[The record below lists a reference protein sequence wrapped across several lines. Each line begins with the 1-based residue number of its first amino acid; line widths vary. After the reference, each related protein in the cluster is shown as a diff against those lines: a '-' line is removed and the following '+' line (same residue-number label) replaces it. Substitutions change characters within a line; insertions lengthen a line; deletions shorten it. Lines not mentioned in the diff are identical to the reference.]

1 MTSIRFSI
9 AKVSTFQNHL
19 LKTVVGTKK
28 PQKLP
33 GMEDS
38 AIFEEEVLLEDD
50 RTPSDMQR
58 IQEILA
64 RLNLT

>member
-1 MTSIRFSI
+1 LTSIKYRI
-9 AKVSTFQNHL
+9 IKVLTNDFIFAI
-19 LKTVVGTKK
+19 GTKK
-28 PQKLP
+28 PSKLP

-38 AIFEEEVLLEDD
+38 AIFEEEILVEDD

-58 IQEILA
+58 IQEILD

>member
-1 MTSIRFSI
+1 MIFFLVNI
-9 AKVSTFQNHL
+9 GFDLYQIQNN
-19 LKTVVGTKK
+19 KGTKK
-28 PQKLP
+28 PSKKVS
-33 GMEDS
+33 GMEGS
-38 AIFEEEVLLEDD
+38 AIFEEEILIEDD